1 MLNKNL
7 KFNTSIVI
15 DASRSE
21 VWDVMVNPQKI
32 KKYLFGT
39 NAISDW
45 TKGSELIFTG
55 EYEGT
60 RYLDKGIILKI
71 DEEKTLRYT
80 YLSSFSNLEDVSD
93 NYSVITF
100 RLADKNG
107 QTDLSLRQLGFVN
120 EESMNHSMQ
129 NWKMVLDSMK
139 QLAESA

>member
-71 DEEKTLRYT
+71 DEEKTLQYT

>member
-1 MLNKNL
+1 
-7 KFNTSIVI
+7 
-15 DASRSE
+15 
-21 VWDVMVNPQKI
+21 
-32 KKYLFGT
+32 
-39 NAISDW
+39 
-45 TKGSELIFTG
+45 
-55 EYEGT
+55 
-60 RYLDKGIILKI
+60 
-71 DEEKTLRYT
+71 YT